1 MMALE
6 TYNKKRDFAKTPEPQ
21 GEEKPTG
28 EALRFVV
35 QLHDASRLHYDFRL
49 EWDGVLLS
57 WAVPKGPSYN
67 PKDKR
72 LAVHVEDHPLD
83 YRTFEGTIPKG
94 EYGGGTVMVWDD
106 GTWEPQE
113 DFAKGLKAGSL
124 KIILH
129 GKRLYGRWALIKM
142 RPKPGEEDKNW
153 LLIKEK
159 DKFVK
164 PDSGIKDF
172 NTSVVTERTLEEIAA
187 DAEAETPKAEASEP
201 KKSGTIKSDIEKPAN
216 TAKANPD
223 LLKGKLPFSET
234 NFMLAK
240 LTDKIPRGD
249 NWLHE
254 LKLDGYRIM
263 CFLEDGKVKLV
274 TRNGLDWTDKFSQI
288 AAALTAWN
296 PGNMIFDGEMV
307 VFDESGKSD
316 FQSLQ
321 SSLKNS
327 AKGTLHYI
335 LFDCLALGSTDLRSE
350 PLSARKDLLAE
361 IVKDA
366 PPEILYSFHQAD
378 QGQAVFDQA
387 CTKGQEGII
396 SKRADSKYSAGR
408 GDDWLKIKC
417 DQRQEFVIGG
427 YTTTDSSKTGLSALL
442 LGVNSAEDGLTYI
455 GRAGTG
461 FTEKTAKDLLNI
473 FKNLKR
479 KTSPFSADISKRSN
493 EKITYLRPSLLA
505 EIKYAEI
512 TNDGLLRQASFKGL
526 RSDKQANEV
535 VMEQLSP
542 QKNSKPRKNSKAN
555 TINYGEISLSSP
567 DKLMFPDDEISKQD
581 VADYYWLMRDKIL
594 PYLTNRPMTLI
605 RCTDGIEEDCFF
617 QKHLN
622 KGIPGM
628 ETFPFKTNSGEDSE
642 AMIICDEAGLM
653 GSIQMGA
660 IEFHGWGS
668 TADSLEQPDMI
679 VFDLDPDEGMDIED
693 VRRAVMDLKQL
704 LDETSLT
711 SYLKT
716 SGGKGYHIV
725 VPLRPAAD
733 WEKVRDFAKLIAQTM
748 VAKWPEL
755 YTDNM
760 RKVNRKGRVYVD
772 WVRNGRGATSVC
784 NFSLRSRK
792 GAAIAWPLRWSDLTK
807 ILPNEVTLKNHKE
820 YKKTLSGW
828 KDFFDQT
835 QELK

>member
-1 MMALE
+1 MTALE

-28 EALRFVV
+28 DTLRFVV

-49 EWDGVLLS
+49 EWEGVLLS
-57 WAVPKGPSYN
+57 WAVPKGPSFN
-67 PKDKR
+67 TKDKR
-72 LAVHVEDHPLD
+72 LAVQVEDHPLD

-94 EYGGGTVMVWDD
+94 EYGGGTVMLWDE
-106 GTWEPQE
+106 GTWAPQE

-129 GKRLYGRWALIKM
+129 GKRLHGRWALIKM

-153 LLIKEK
+153 LLIKER
-159 DKFVK
+159 DEFVK
-164 PDSGIKDF
+164 PDSGIKEF
-172 NTSVVTERTLEEIAA
+172 NTSVVTGRTLEEIAA
-187 DAEAETPKAEASEP
+187 EAEEE
-201 KKSGTIKSDIEKPAN
+201 

-223 LLKGKLPFSET
+223 LLEGKLPFSET
-234 NFMLAK
+234 GFMLAK

-254 LKLDGYRIM
+254 LKFDGYRIM
-263 CFLEDGKVKLV
+263 CYLEDGKVRLV
-274 TRNGLDWTDKFSQI
+274 TRNGLDWTDKFAQI
-288 AAALTAWN
+288 AAVLTAWN
-296 PGNMIFDGEMV
+296 PGNMIFDGEIV
-307 VFDESGKSD
+307 VFTESGKSD

-321 SSLKNS
+321 FALKNS
-327 AKGTLHYI
+327 ANDTMHYI

-350 PLSARKDLLAE
+350 PLTARKALLSE
-361 IVKDA
+361 ILKDA
-366 PPEILYSFHQAD
+366 PSEILYSLHQAGD
-378 QGQAVFDQA
+378 QGQAVFAQA
-387 CTKGQEGII
+387 CTRGQEGIV
-396 SKRADSKYSAGR
+396 SKRADSKYSVGR
-408 GDDWLKIKC
+408 GNDWLKIKC

-455 GRAGTG
+455 GRVGTG
-461 FTEKTAKDLLNI
+461 FTEKITKELLEM
-473 FKNLKR
+473 FQSLKR
-479 KTSPFSADISKRSN
+479 KTSPFATDIPKRSN
-493 EKITYLRPSLLA
+493 EKVTYLLPSLSA

-512 TNDGLLRQASFKGL
+512 TDDGLLRQASFKGL
-526 RSDKQANEV
+526 RSDKQAGEV
-535 VMEQLSP
+535 VMEKLSPRENSKP
-542 QKNSKPRKNSKAN
+542 QKNFKADR
-555 TINYGEISLSSP
+555 IDYGEISLSSP
-567 DKLMFPDDEISKQD
+567 DKIMFPDDDISKKD
-581 VADYYWLMRDKIL
+581 VADYYWSMRDKIL
-594 PYLTNRPMTLI
+594 PYITNRPMTLI
-605 RCTDGIEEDCFF
+605 RCTDGIEADCFF

-628 ETFPFKTNSGEDSE
+628 DTFPFKTNSGEDSE

-668 TADSLEQPDMI
+668 TADSLDQPDMI
-679 VFDLDPDEGMDIED
+679 VFDLDPDEGKGIDD
-693 VRRAVMDLKQL
+693 VRRAVKDLKQL

-725 VPLRPAAD
+725 VPLQPAAD
-733 WEKVRDFAKLIAQTM
+733 WEKVRAFAKLTAETM
-748 VAKWPEL
+748 AAKWPER

-760 RKVNRKGRVYVD
+760 RKLNRKGRVYVD

-792 GAAIAWPLRWSDLTK
+792 GAPIAWPLRWSDLTK

-820 YKKTLSGW
+820 YEKTLAGW
-828 KDFFDQT
+828 KDFFAQT